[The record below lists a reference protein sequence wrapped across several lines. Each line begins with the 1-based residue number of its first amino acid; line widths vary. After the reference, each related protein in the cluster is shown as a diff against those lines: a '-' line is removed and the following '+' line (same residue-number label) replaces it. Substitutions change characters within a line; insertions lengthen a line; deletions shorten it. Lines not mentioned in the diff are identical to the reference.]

1 MPSYNSN
8 YIHHQKSTFRES
20 IREIIFGLE
29 DGMVSTFGSITGIAI
44 ATQNPHTTIL
54 AGTVIICVESI
65 SMSVGS
71 YLSSKSEKEINTTI
85 LNEEKEELILYP
97 KEELLE
103 LEEMYIADGWPKKL
117 SKEMALTASK
127 NNDLFLKEMA
137 LRELNICIDKQT
149 NPKKGAIVML
159 LSYLIGGIIPLFVYF
174 FLDIKTALYFS
185 IIITLTA
192 LFLLGVFT
200 TKYTKQI
207 WWKAGLEMFSL
218 AGIAGLIGYFVGYF
232 VEHLM

>member
-1 MPSYNSN
+1 MSTHHNN
-8 YIHHQKSTFRES
+8 YIHHKKSTFRDL

-71 YLSSKSEKEINTTI
+71 YISSKSEKEINTTI

-103 LEEMYIADGWPKKL
+103 LEEMYITDGWPKKL

-127 NNDLFLKEMA
+127 NKDLFLKEMA
-137 LRELNICIDKQT
+137 LRELHICDSNKI
-149 NPKKGAIVML
+149 NPIKGAFAML
-159 LSYLIGGIIPLFVYF
+159 CSYLVGGLIPLLAYF
-174 FLDIKTALYFS
+174 FLSITIALYFS
-185 IIITLTA
+185 IILTLTA
-192 LFLLGVFT
+192 LFFLGVFT
-200 TKYTKQI
+200 TKYTKRI

-218 AGIAGLIGYFVGYF
+218 AGIAGFIGYLVGYF
-232 VEHLM
+232 VEYLM